1 MNTNMKPAD
10 ELLTI
15 RKRIKELQARE
26 KEISDGIK
34 SGDLDDAGDF
44 AIARLSPR
52 KTTRFDKKAAEEE
65 LGDLS
70 RFNVTGETV
79 TLTLDELELAPEAR
93 A

>member
-1 MNTNMKPAD
+1 MTTNMKPAD

-26 KEISDGIK
+26 KEIADGIK
-34 SGDLDDAGDF
+34 SGVLDGAGDF

-52 KTTRFDKKAAEEE
+52 STTRFDKKAAEAA

-70 RFNVTGETV
+70 RFEVTGETV
-79 TLTLDELELAPEAR
+79 ALLIEELAQEVEA
-93 A
+93 

>member
-1 MNTNMKPAD
+1 MTTNMKPAD

-34 SGDLDDAGDF
+34 SGDLEDAGDF
-44 AIARLSPR
+44 AVARLVKRS
-52 KTTRFDKKAAEEE
+52 TTRFDKKAAEAE

-70 RFNVTGETV
+70 RFNVTSETV
-79 TLTLDELELAPEAR
+79 ALLVDELVQEQPA
-93 A
+93 

>member
-1 MNTNMKPAD
+1 MPTNMKPAD
-10 ELLTI
+10 ELMTI

-26 KEISDGIK
+26 KEIADGIK
-34 SGDLDDAGDF
+34 SGDLDEVGDF
-44 AIARLSPR
+44 AIANLSTR

-79 TLTLDELELAPEAR
+79 ALTLDELELAPETR

>member
-1 MNTNMKPAD
+1 MPTNMKPAD

-34 SGDLDDAGDF
+34 SGDLEDAGDF
-44 AIARLSPR
+44 AIARLSTR
-52 KTTRFDKKAAEEE
+52 KTTRFDKKAAEAE

-79 TLTLDELELAPEAR
+79 ALLVEELAQEVEA
-93 A
+93 